1 MSLVLAGKVFE
12 RNVYTYR
19 RQWTAFL
26 TGFFEPVFYLL
37 SLGLGLGA
45 LVGSVRTDSG
55 ASVSY
60 AQFVAPAMLATSAM
74 NGAIFDATY
83 NMFFKLKYARTF
95 EAMLATPIGPRD
107 IAIGE
112 VAWSMMRVGVY
123 ATGFVVISLALGLV
137 LSWWALL
144 ALPVAL
150 LVGTSFSA
158 VGMAATTWIR
168 GFADFDYIQ
177 LAIVPL
183 FLLSATFY
191 PVSTYP
197 PHLRW
202 VVELS
207 PLYHGV
213 ALERALFLGDVGWG
227 LMGHVAVLVVLAA
240 VGVVATRRR
249 LAALLLR

>member
-1 MSLVLAGKVFE
+1 VSLALASTVFE

-19 RQWTAFL
+19 RQWVALL

-45 LVGSVRTDSG
+45 LVGSVHTDG
-55 ASVSY
+55 GTSVSY

-112 VAWSMMRVGVY
+112 VAWSMVRVGIY
-123 ATGFVVISLALGLV
+123 ATGFIMLSVALGLV

-150 LVGTSFSA
+150 LVGMSFSA

-197 PHLRW
+197 SSLRW

-213 ALERALFLGDVGWG
+213 AIERALFLGDVSWG
-227 LMGHVAVLVVLAA
+227 LLAHVAVLVALAA
-240 VGVVATRRR
+240 AGVVVTRRR

>member
-1 MSLVLAGKVFE
+1 
-12 RNVYTYR
+12 
-19 RQWTAFL
+19 
-26 TGFFEPVFYLL
+26 
-37 SLGLGLGA
+37 
-45 LVGSVRTDSG
+45 
-55 ASVSY
+55 
-60 AQFVAPAMLATSAM
+60 MLATSAM

-112 VAWSMMRVGVY
+112 VAWSMLRVGVY

>member
-1 MSLVLAGKVFE
+1 VSLALAATVFE
-12 RNVYTYR
+12 RNVFTYR

-37 SLGLGLGA
+37 ALGLGLGA

-55 ASVSY
+55 TSVTY

-95 EAMLATPIGPRD
+95 EAMLATPIGPKE
-107 IAIGE
+107 IALGE
-112 VAWSMMRVGVY
+112 VAWSMVRVGVY
-123 ATGFVVISLALGLV
+123 ATGFIVISLTLGLL
-137 LSWWALL
+137 LSWWAVL

-150 LVGTSFSA
+150 LIGTSFSA

-197 PHLRW
+197 DSLRW

-213 ALERALFLGDVGWG
+213 VLERALFLGDVGWG
-227 LMGHVAVLVVLAA
+227 LLWHVLALTALAA
-240 VGVVATRRR
+240 VGVAVTRRR
-249 LAALLLR
+249 LAVLLLR

>member
-1 MSLVLAGKVFE
+1 MSLALASTVFE

-19 RQWTAFL
+19 RQWVALL

-55 ASVSY
+55 LSVTY

-83 NMFFKLKYARTF
+83 NMFFKLRYARTF
-95 EAMLATPIGPRD
+95 DAMLATPIGPRD

-112 VAWSMMRVGVY
+112 VAWSMVRVGIY
-123 ATGFVVISLALGLV
+123 AAGFIVISLALGLV
-137 LSWWALL
+137 LSWWVLL

-150 LVGTSFSA
+150 LVGMSFSA

-197 PHLRW
+197 DRLRW
-202 VVELS
+202 IVELS

-227 LMGHVAVLVVLAA
+227 LLGHAAVLVVLAGA
-240 VGVVATRRR
+240 GVVVTRRR
-249 LAALLLR
+249 LVALLLR

>member
-1 MSLVLAGKVFE
+1 LALAATVFE

-45 LVGSVRTDSG
+45 LVGSVTTDSG
-55 ASVSY
+55 VSVTY
-60 AQFVAPAMLATSAM
+60 AQFVAPAMLAMSAM

-107 IAIGE
+107 IAVGE
-112 VAWSMMRVGVY
+112 VAWSMVRVGVY
-123 ATGFVVISLALGLV
+123 AAGFIVISVALGLV

-150 LVGTSFSA
+150 LVGVSFSA

-197 PHLRW
+197 PSLRW

-213 ALERALFLGDVGWG
+213 VLERALFLGDVGWG
-227 LMGHVAVLVVLAA
+227 LLAHVAVLLVLSA
-240 VGVVATRRR
+240 VGVLLTRRR
-249 LAALLLR
+249 LASLLLR